1 MCPAIYI
8 FYHYLRQKNQKNC
21 KTITEET
28 IKPCVPLKVKN
39 IISLGK
45 YFCFSFTVC
54 KVDFDIIIIEFYED
68 PINLFPLQII
78 HQFQMYQSIKS
89 T

>member
-8 FYHYLRQKNQKNC
+8 FYHYLRQKKKKTKSS

-39 IISLGK
+39 ISLGK
-45 YFCFSFTVC
+45 YFRFSFTVC
-54 KVDFDIIIIEFYED
+54 KVYFVIIIIEFYED
-68 PINLFPLQII
+68 PINLFPL
-78 HQFQMYQSIKS
+78 
-89 T
+89 